1 MENGCELQMRIS
13 LCLTILVILGLGGA
27 SARAD
32 QFAMIL
38 RPNMPPPACTT
49 ASSAVECGSFAYLF
63 NKQTTEFYRCK
74 ADLTVSVNAESHTLG
89 NHSMSVVCE
98 KLGQVPNIKRGN
110 YSLVVDW
117 RYVETPGKNAEAGI
131 FFWISQDDKLD
142 VRACVR
148 LTHEFGTFSEC
159 SQATIR

>member
-1 MENGCELQMRIS
+1 MRIS
-13 LCLTILVILGLGGA
+13 LYLTIVVLALGGV

-49 ASSAVECGSFAYLF
+49 ASSGIDCRSFAYLF
-63 NKQTTEFYRCK
+63 NKQTTEFYRCH
-74 ADLTVSVNAESHTLG
+74 ADLAVSVDSQTHTLG
-89 NHSMSVVCE
+89 NHSIKVECE
-98 KLGQVPNIKRGN
+98 KLGQVPNATRGN

-117 RYVETPGKNAEAGI
+117 RLLEGAGNNAEAGI
-131 FFWISQDDKLD
+131 FFWIAQDDKLD
-142 VRACVR
+142 VHACVH
-148 LTHEFGTFSEC
+148 LTHAFGTLSEC